1 MVPHSVTRLV
11 VAVSVALGAA
21 SPARAQAGLDVFL
34 GLVPADVDYVVSVDP
49 DLLRGTRFW
58 EQFLPLLVG
67 DGALFSHPDSA
78 SLERFHAA
86 GSVSPFPGWTVLAAD
101 GLFLR
106 SDADPD
112 LDFFGAL
119 GLPLAYYHRVLRLPG
134 APPVYR
140 VAVVSRRLEDLIE
153 PSGPRVLVPLA
164 AYAAS
169 FVPDGLPA
177 FWGVV
182 RLDGV
187 RDLSW
192 LPFVRLPLP
201 DFLGAGFLFLG
212 VDPDRGWRFSVV
224 FELPDPV
231 AAAAAAVELASMLRA
246 ATRDGVVLSADQ
258 PAVEGSRVRVSFSVV
273 PGFYAPLFA
282 PVGPSR

>member
-1 MVPHSVTRLV
+1 MVPRTVAPLV
-11 VAVSVALGAA
+11 VAVSVAFGAA

-34 GLVPADVDYVVSVDP
+34 GLVPADADYVLSVDP
-49 DLLRGTRFW
+49 DPLRGTRLW
-58 EQFLPLLVG
+58 EQILPLVVG

-78 SLERFHAA
+78 SLVRFRAA

-106 SDADPD
+106 SDADPE

-119 GLPLAYYHRVLRLPG
+119 RLPVAYYHRVVRLPG
-134 APPVYR
+134 APPLYR
-140 VAVVSRRLEDLIE
+140 VAVVSRRLEDLFE
-153 PSGPRVLVPLA
+153 PSGPRVLAPLA

-169 FVPDGLPA
+169 LVPDGLPA

-182 RLDGV
+182 RLDGL

-201 DFLGAGFLFLG
+201 DFLGAGFLFVG

-224 FELPDPV
+224 FELSDPV

-246 ATRDGVVLSADQ
+246 AAGEGIVLSSDQ
-258 PAVEGSRVRVSFSVV
+258 PAVEGSRVRASFSVV
-273 PGFYAPLFA
+273 PAFYAQLFA